1 MYIHWNMPAEGAPPG
16 GYVVKVFHENTFSIL
31 NTIYTQQ
38 LSAKIDQLSPGTM
51 YRIEVSSVC
60 GNGDPGPAA
69 LMTLPT
75 IVVEMI
81 VNGDN
86 LTCANPTSPPVAST
100 SDFAS
105 NNVLY
110 CNPYAPNA
118 YENATSYTYPDLS
131 NTETQIYNYKVY
143 QNGTP
148 SVYCWFA
155 VERKLDANGFMHYRI
170 RRKDTNNSINAGLSP
185 DQYLVISLSNGP
197 IANVGFYYSKC
208 HFAKLY
214 NSPILKLTGICDLF
228 FECNTAGTLALA
240 TDSEEYTESFDQASL
255 YTEKRGVSIESMPG
269 IFCIPNPAQE
279 YVKIYLLKDATED
292 TSFSIIDMNGRVIN
306 KIRYSGGYED
316 GTPFELIDIRSLRP
330 GLYLVSSD
338 NGDIQSFSRFV
349 KL

>member
-1 MYIHWNMPAEGAPPG
+1 MKKTNLPLFCALICMLFGTVGSVLSKPSSSGMDGCTWGAPLNLQDSLRGATSMYIHWNMPAEGAPPG

-105 NNVLY
+105 NNVPY

-143 QNGTP
+143 QNGSAGT
-148 SVYCWFA
+148 YCWFA
-155 VERKLDANGFMHYRI
+155 VERKIDANVIMHYRI
-170 RRKDTNNSINAGLSP
+170 KRKDINTSIIATLDNN
-185 DQYLVISLSNGP
+185 QYLALSNLTKP
-197 IANVGFYYSKC
+197 TFANVGFYYSKC

-214 NSPILKLTGICDLF
+214 NTNPKLIGICDWF
-228 FECNTAGTLALA
+228 FECHTANTSALA
-240 TDSEEYTESFDQASL
+240 TDSEEYPESLDQSL
-255 YTEKRGVSIESMPG
+255 
-269 IFCIPNPAQE
+269 
-279 YVKIYLLKDATED
+279 
-292 TSFSIIDMNGRVIN
+292 
-306 KIRYSGGYED
+306 
-316 GTPFELIDIRSLRP
+316 
-330 GLYLVSSD
+330 
-338 NGDIQSFSRFV
+338 
-349 KL
+349 